1 MRHMIPYGHALAYM
15 TLWYLIVIGIFA
27 ITAVYI
33 ERYMARIQA
42 KLDSMPEG
50 PEKEAFIS
58 DLNSYHESFLYYTE
72 E

>member
-1 MRHMIPYGHALAYM
+1 M

-27 ITAVYI
+27 IIAVYI
-33 ERYMARIQA
+33 ERKNNARIQA
-42 KLDSMPEG
+42 ILDSMPEG

-58 DLNSYHESFLYYTE
+58 DLNSYRESFLYYTE